1 MRPRPASGLSLPS
14 PHELYRIEPESRR
27 DGDVE
32 TLRWVYVEQKA
43 AWRAKAEALRAV
55 SRADEAAE
63 AERRADALETA
74 QRQA

>member
-1 MRPRPASGLSLPS
+1 M
-14 PHELYRIEPESRR
+14 
-27 DGDVE
+27 E